1 MRKSHD
7 GMAEGFARPHPKPK
21 RNRVQRVIIW
31 VAVII
36 LSIAAILTIVYKV
49 MLLSPTAEAS
59 AAMQSDKHVTI
70 SKLDDGYRFEPAIE
84 REGTSKQPNL
94 IFYPGAMVEPESYS
108 LFARKL
114 AAAGYRVY
122 IASMPLHLAFT
133 DQDRAEAFIAEHPDE
148 SYVIGGHS
156 LGGVF
161 ATRFAAEHREQLAGV
176 FLLASYADKK
186 GSLVHSSLPV
196 LQITASRDGVL
207 NWKSWGKAKRYMP
220 DATTYVTIEG
230 GNHTQFGSYGQQ
242 SMDKVA
248 TISPEQQLDEVSAA
262 LLDWIGKLNR

>member
-7 GMAEGFARPHPKPK
+7 GRAEGLARPHPKPRRSRTQK
-21 RNRVQRVIIW
+21 VIIGL
-31 VAVII
+31 AAFI
-36 LSIAAILTIVYKV
+36 LSIAAILMIVYKV

-59 AAMQSDKHVTI
+59 AAMLSDQQVTI
-70 SKLDDGYRFEPAIE
+70 SKLDKGYRFEPAIAGA
-84 REGTSKQPNL
+84 GTIKQPNI

-133 DQDRAEAFIAEHPDE
+133 DQDRAGAFIGEHPDE
-148 SYVIGGHS
+148 SFIIGGHS

-161 ATRFAAEHREQLAGV
+161 ATRFAAEHRDQLAGV

-186 GSLVHSSLPV
+186 GSLIHSGLPV

-207 NWKSWGKAKRYMP
+207 NWKSWDKAKQYMP
-220 DATTYVTIEG
+220 DATSYVTIEG

-242 SMDKVA
+242 KMDKVA
-248 TISPEQQLDEVSAA
+248 TISPKQQLGEVSAA
-262 LLDWIGKLNR
+262 LLDWIDKLN